1 MEILP
6 DRPSLM
12 AETVSAQTIPV
23 APTSDLLQVMVVDD
37 SAVIRGIFRRTLEAD
52 NAIEVVSSVSN
63 GQQAIDALAK
73 QKVDVIVL
81 DIEMPVM
88 DGMTALPKL
97 LEIEPGVKIIMAST
111 LTEKNAAI
119 SLEALQKGAA
129 DYIPKPTAKY
139 EIHSADTFKRELIDK
154 VKALGG
160 PRRQSAERAPVRAAK
175 AAPAAA
181 AAGPIK
187 TRTVSKVP
195 PRILAIGSSTGG
207 PQALFKVFEG
217 LKGQIGDLPV
227 VIAQHMP
234 KAFTGILAG
243 HLAKVADVRCAE
255 GIDGEDLEPGRIY
268 VAPGD
273 FHMFIEKSGSG
284 HVIRLNQDPPEN
296 YCRPSVEPLFRS
308 IATEFGPAT
317 LALMLTGM
325 GHDGR
330 AASETLVDTGATL
343 IAQDEA
349 TSVVWGMPGA
359 VATAGLCA
367 EILPLEEIAPRAL
380 SLMRRT

>member
-1 MEILP
+1 MP
-6 DRPSLM
+6 AAPATSVSPGRPTGSEVL
-12 AETVSAQTIPV
+12 T
-23 APTSDLLQVMVVDD
+23 VMVVDD

-52 NAIEVVSSVSN
+52 PTIEVAASVSN

-73 QKVDVIVL
+73 QPVDVIVL

-97 LEIEPGVKIIMAST
+97 LEIAPTVKIIMAST

-119 SLEALQKGAA
+119 SLEALRKGAA

-139 EIHSADTFKRELIDK
+139 EIHSADTFKRELVEKI
-154 VKALGG
+154 KALGG
-160 PRRQSAERAPVRAAK
+160 RPQRAPKKPSTSATRAS
-175 AAPAAA
+175 AAMKPEPAT
-181 AAGPIK
+181 PIAS
-187 TRTVSKVP
+187 RPVSKVV
-195 PRILAIGSSTGG
+195 PRIIAVGSSTGG

-217 LKGQIGDLPV
+217 LKGQIDHVPV

-234 KAFTGILAG
+234 KAFTGILAE
-243 HLAKVADVRCAE
+243 HLSKVANARCAE
-255 GIDGEDLEPGRIY
+255 GVDGEPLEAGRIY

-273 FHMFIEKSGSG
+273 YHMYIEKSGAG

-308 IATEFGPAT
+308 IAKEFGPAT

-325 GHDGR
+325 GHDGL

-343 IAQDEA
+343 IAQDEES
-349 TSVVWGMPGA
+349 SVVWGMPGA
-359 VATAGLCA
+359 VANAGLCA
-367 EILPLEEIAPRAL
+367 EILPIDQIAPRAIN
-380 SLMRRT
+380 LMGRT

>member
-1 MEILP
+1 MPETATA
-6 DRPSLM
+6 RPLGD
-12 AETVSAQTIPV
+12 P
-23 APTSDLLQVMVVDD
+23 PTSDLLQVMVVDD

-52 NAIEVVSSVSN
+52 SAIEVVSSVSN

-73 QKVDVIVL
+73 HKVDVIVL

-119 SLEALQKGAA
+119 SLEALKKGAA

-139 EIHSADTFKRELIDK
+139 EIHSADVFKRELVEK

-160 PRRQSAERAPVRAAK
+160 PRPRRAIRATARV
-175 AAPAAA
+175 AAA
-181 AAGPIK
+181 EPASAQPAVA
-187 TRTVSKVP
+187 TAPPQNRTVSSVP

-217 LKGQIGDLPV
+217 LKGQIGHLPV

-234 KAFTGILAG
+234 KAFTGILAE
-243 HLAKVADVRCAE
+243 HLSKVADVRCGE
-255 GIDGEDLEPGRIY
+255 GVDGEELEPGRIY

-273 FHMFIEKSGSG
+273 FHMFIEKSVGG
-284 HVIRLNQDPPEN
+284 HAIRLNQDPPEN

-308 IATEFGPAT
+308 VAAEFGPAT

-330 AASETLVDTGATL
+330 TASETLVDTGATL

-367 EILPLEEIAPRAL
+367 EILPIDEIAPRVL

>member
-1 MEILP
+1 MSAAP
-6 DRPSLM
+6 ATSAPPARPARSDRL
-12 AETVSAQTIPV
+12 T
-23 APTSDLLQVMVVDD
+23 VMVVDD

-52 NAIEVVSSVSN
+52 PAIEVVSSVSN
-63 GQQAIDALAK
+63 GQQAVDALAK
-73 QKVDVIVL
+73 KPVDVVVL

-97 LEIEPGVKIIMAST
+97 LEIAPDVKVIMAST

-139 EIHSADTFKRELIDK
+139 EIHSADSFKRELVDK
-154 VKALGG
+154 IKALGG
-160 PRRQSAERAPVRAAK
+160 KSRRTPPTTTARPATRAPAK
-175 AAPAAA
+175 KAPAETPTAKR
-181 AAGPIK
+181 P
-187 TRTVSKVP
+187 VSNVA
-195 PRILAIGSSTGG
+195 PRIISIGSSTGG

-217 LKGQIGDLPV
+217 LKGQIGHLPV

-234 KAFTGILAG
+234 KAFTGILAE
-243 HLAKVADVRCAE
+243 HLSKVADARCGE
-255 GIDGEDLEPGRIY
+255 GVDGEPLEAGRIY

-273 FHMFIEKSGSG
+273 FHMYIEKSGAG

-308 IATEFGPAT
+308 VAKEFGPAT

-325 GHDGR
+325 GHDGVT
-330 AASETLVDTGATL
+330 ASETLVDTGATL
-343 IAQDEA
+343 IAQDEES
-349 TSVVWGMPGA
+349 SVVWGMPGA
-359 VATAGLCA
+359 VANAGLCA
-367 EILPLEEIAPRAL
+367 EILPIDQIAPRAIN
-380 SLMRRT
+380 LMRRN

>member
-1 MEILP
+1 MSASQATSV
-6 DRPSLM
+6 PSDGP
-12 AETVSAQTIPV
+12 AESGR
-23 APTSDLLQVMVVDD
+23 LKVMIVDD

-52 NAIEVVSSVSN
+52 SEIEVVASVSN

-73 QKVDVIVL
+73 TPVKVIVL

-97 LEIEPGVKIIMAST
+97 LEMEPGVKIIMAST

-119 SLEALQKGAA
+119 SLEALEKGAA

-139 EIHSADTFKRELIDK
+139 EIHSADSFKRELVEKI
-154 VKALGG
+154 KALGG
-160 PRRQSAERAPVRAAK
+160 LPQSALRAA
-175 AAPAAA
+175 AAPATRASVASAA
-181 AAGPIK
+181 EKKAVSAVPITK
-187 TRTVSKVP
+187 RPVSNVP
-195 PRILAIGSSTGG
+195 PRIISIGSSTGG

-217 LKGQIGDLPV
+217 LKGHIDHLPV

-234 KAFTGILAG
+234 KAFTGILAE
-243 HLAKVADVRCAE
+243 HLSKVANMRCAE
-255 GIDGEDLEPGRIY
+255 GVDGEPLEAGRIY

-273 FHMFIEKSGSG
+273 FHMYIEKSGGG

-308 IATEFGPAT
+308 VAKEFGSAT

-325 GHDGR
+325 GHDGL
-330 AASETLVDTGATL
+330 ASSETLVDSGATL
-343 IAQDEA
+343 IAQDEES
-349 TSVVWGMPGA
+349 SVVWGMPGA
-359 VATAGLCA
+359 VANAGLCA
-367 EILPLEEIAPRAL
+367 EILPIDQIAPRAIN
-380 SLMRRT
+380 LMRRT

>member
-1 MEILP
+1 MAATSAAAASQ
-6 DRPSLM
+6 PS
-12 AETVSAQTIPV
+12 SAG
-23 APTSDLLQVMVVDD
+23 SDSLTVMVVDD

-52 NAIEVVSSVSN
+52 PTIEVVASVSN

-73 QKVDVIVL
+73 QPVDVIVL

-97 LEIEPGVKIIMAST
+97 LETAPGVKIIMAST

-139 EIHSADTFKRELIDK
+139 EIHSADTFKRELVEKI
-154 VKALGG
+154 KALGG
-160 PRRQSAERAPVRAAK
+160 HKERTPKARTAPVARTPAAPAAAK
-175 AAPAAA
+175 AAPAAPVA
-181 AAGPIK
+181 K
-187 TRTVSKVP
+187 RTVSSVP
-195 PRILAIGSSTGG
+195 PKIIAIGSSTGG

-217 LKGQIGDLPV
+217 LKGQIDHLPV

-234 KAFTGILAG
+234 KAFTGILAE
-243 HLAKVADVRCAE
+243 HLSKVADLRCAE
-255 GIDGEDLEPGRIY
+255 GVDGETLEAGRIY

-273 FHMFIEKSGSG
+273 YHMYIEKSGAG
-284 HVIRLNQDPPEN
+284 HVVRLNQDPPEN

-308 IATEFGPAT
+308 VAKEFGPAT

-325 GHDGR
+325 GHDGVV
-330 AASETLVDTGATL
+330 ASETLVDTGATL
-343 IAQDEA
+343 IAQDEE

-359 VATAGLCA
+359 VANAGLCA
-367 EILPLEEIAPRAL
+367 EILPIEKIAPRAID
-380 SLMRRT
+380 LMRRTRT

>member
-1 MEILP
+1 
-6 DRPSLM
+6 M
-12 AETVSAQTIPV
+12 AETASAQPV
-23 APTSDLLQVMVVDD
+23 NEAPTSDRLQVMIVDD
-37 SAVIRGIFRRTLEAD
+37 SAVIRGIFRRTLEVED
-52 NAIEVVSSVSN
+52 NIEVVSAVSQ
-63 GQQAIDALAK
+63 GQQAINALAK

-97 LEIEPGVKIIMAST
+97 LEIQPDVKIIMAST

-119 SLEALQKGAA
+119 SLEALRKGAA

-139 EIHSADTFKRELIDK
+139 EIHSANSFKRELVDK
-154 VKALGG
+154 IKALGG
-160 PRRQSAERAPVRAAK
+160 PRRTSVRRAPSPAAKK
-175 AAPAAA
+175 AAPDAPQTAASD
-181 AAGPIK
+181 GPIK
-187 TRTVSKVP
+187 KRSVSSVP

-217 LKGQIGDLPV
+217 LKGKIDHLPV

-234 KAFTGILAG
+234 RAFTGILAD
-243 HLAKVADVRCAE
+243 HLAKVTGLRCGE
-255 GIDGEDLEPGRIY
+255 GVDGEALEPGRIY

-273 FHMFIEKSGSG
+273 FHMFIEKSGNG

-308 IATEFGPAT
+308 IATEFGAAS

-325 GHDGR
+325 GHDGC
-330 AASETLVDTGATL
+330 AASETLVDKGATL
-343 IAQDEA
+343 IAQDEE

-359 VATAGLCA
+359 VANAGLCA
-367 EILPLEEIAPRAL
+367 EILPLQDIAPRVI
-380 SLMRRT
+380 SLMRRA

>member
-1 MEILP
+1 MKRSVDEP
-6 DRPSLM
+6 GS
-12 AETVSAQTIPV
+12 
-23 APTSDLLQVMVVDD
+23 SDLLQVMVVDD

-52 NAIEVVSSVSN
+52 PGIEVVSSVSN

-73 QKVDVIVL
+73 HKVDVIVL

-97 LEIEPGVKIIMAST
+97 LEMAPGVKIIMAST

-119 SLEALQKGAA
+119 SLEALRIGAA

-139 EIHSADTFKRELIDK
+139 EIHSADNFKRELVDK
-154 VKALGG
+154 IKALAGPKHGRAIGG
-160 PRRQSAERAPVRAAK
+160 TPRARV
-175 AAPAAA
+175 APAAPKSMATEGA
-181 AAGPIK
+181 AK
-187 TRTVSKVP
+187 RRSVSNVP

-217 LKGQIGDLPV
+217 LKGQIGHLPV

-234 KAFTGILAG
+234 KAFTGILAE
-243 HLAKVADVRCAE
+243 HLSKVSDVRCAE
-255 GIDGEDLEPGRIY
+255 GVDGEPLEAGRIY

-273 FHMFIEKSGSG
+273 FHMFVEKSATG
-284 HVIRLNQDPPEN
+284 HTVRLNQDPPEN

-308 IATEFGPAT
+308 VATEFGAAT

-325 GHDGR
+325 GHDGVN
-330 AASETLVDTGATL
+330 ASKSLVDTGATL
-343 IAQDEA
+343 IAQDEE

-359 VATAGLCA
+359 VANAGLCA
-367 EILPLEEIAPRAL
+367 EILPIDQIAPRAIK
-380 SLMRRT
+380 LMRRT

>member
-1 MEILP
+1 MVEPAAKQSI
-6 DRPSLM
+6 
-12 AETVSAQTIPV
+12 E
-23 APTSDLLQVMVVDD
+23 PTTSSDHLQVMVVDD

-52 NAIEVVSSVSN
+52 SAIEVVSSVSN
-63 GQQAIDALAK
+63 GQQAIDALKK

-88 DGMTALPKL
+88 DGMTALPTL
-97 LEIEPGVKIIMAST
+97 LEIDPGVKIIMAST

-139 EIHSADTFKRELIDK
+139 EIHSADTFKRELVEKI
-154 VKALGG
+154 KALGG
-160 PRRQSAERAPVRAAK
+160 PLRRAPKSRPSEARVTATPSPAVP
-175 AAPAAA
+175 AAPATL
-181 AAGPIK
+181 K
-187 TRTVSKVP
+187 TRTVSNVP

-217 LKGQIGDLPV
+217 LKGQIGHLPV

-234 KAFTGILAG
+234 KAFTGILAE
-243 HLAKVADVRCAE
+243 HLSKVADVRCGE
-255 GIDGEDLEPGRIY
+255 GVDGEPLEAGRIY

-273 FHMFIEKSGSG
+273 FHMYIEKSGAG
-284 HVIRLNQDPPEN
+284 HTIRLNQDPPEN

-308 IATEFGPAT
+308 VASEFGAAT

-325 GHDGR
+325 GQDGR
-330 AASETLVDTGATL
+330 NASETLVDTGATL

-367 EILPLEEIAPRAL
+367 EILPIDEIAPRVL

>member
-1 MEILP
+1 MP
-6 DRPSLM
+6 ATPAAS
-12 AETVSAQTIPV
+12 V
-23 APTSDLLQVMVVDD
+23 TSSGTAGSTGSDCLEVMVVDD

-52 NAIEVVSSVSN
+52 PTIEVVASVSN

-73 QKVDVIVL
+73 QPVDVIVL

-97 LEIEPGVKIIMAST
+97 LEIAPSVKIIMAST

-139 EIHSADTFKRELIDK
+139 EIHSADTFKHELVEKI
-154 VKALGG
+154 KALGG
-160 PRRQSAERAPVRAAK
+160 RKQRTPSAK
-175 AAPAAA
+175 AAPAARAPA
-181 AAGPIK
+181 ATAAKAAP
-187 TRTVSKVP
+187 TAPVTNRAVSSVP
-195 PRILAIGSSTGG
+195 PRIISIGSSTGG

-217 LKGQIGDLPV
+217 LKGRISHLPV

-234 KAFTGILAG
+234 KAFTGILAE
-243 HLAKVADVRCAE
+243 HLSKVADARCAE
-255 GIDGEDLEPGRIY
+255 GVDGEPLEAGRIY

-273 FHMFIEKSGSG
+273 FHMYIEKSGTG

-308 IATEFGPAT
+308 VAKEFGPAT

-325 GHDGR
+325 GHDGVV
-330 AASETLVDTGATL
+330 ASETLVDTGATL
-343 IAQDEA
+343 IAQDEE

-359 VATAGLCA
+359 VANAGLCA
-367 EILPLEEIAPRAL
+367 EILPIDKIAPRAID
-380 SLMRRT
+380 LMRRT

>member
-1 MEILP
+1 
-6 DRPSLM
+6 M
-12 AETVSAQTIPV
+12 AEPAARNVSSATVSAGQ
-23 APTSDLLQVMVVDD
+23 LRVMVVDD

-52 NAIEVVSSVSN
+52 NGIEVVSSVSN
-63 GQQAIDALAK
+63 GQQAIDALK
-73 QKVDVIVL
+73 NQKTDVIVL

-97 LEIEPGVKIIMAST
+97 LEIDPDVKIIMAST

-139 EIHSADTFKRELIDK
+139 EIHSADTFKRDLVTKI
-154 VKALGG
+154 KALGG
-160 PRRQSAERAPVRAAK
+160 PVRRTAKLSTAGTAAPAPSAAK
-175 AAPAAA
+175 AANTVADL
-181 AAGPIK
+181 K
-187 TRTVSKVP
+187 KRTVSSVP

-217 LKGQIGDLPV
+217 LKGKIDHLPV

-234 KAFTGILAG
+234 KAFTGILAE
-243 HLAKVADVRCAE
+243 HLSKVADVRCGE
-255 GIDGEDLEPGRIY
+255 GVDGEALEPGRIY

-273 FHMFIEKSGSG
+273 FHMFIEKSASG
-284 HVIRLNQDPPEN
+284 HTIRLNQDPPEN

-308 IATEFGPAT
+308 VATEFGAAT

-330 AASETLVDTGATL
+330 IASETLVDTGATL

-367 EILPLEEIAPRAL
+367 EILPIDDIAPRVL